1 MKKSGILIGVVAT
14 ILILPPL
21 IVPLFIPWSEINCRH
36 EDINIKNGQARY
48 SRCVWFMQVS
58 SRVEDTP
65 LSLALGGSSLGPDDL
80 EPWHHANT
88 FSPGVSHS
96 PHHRFHAALW
106 QARMAGD
113 LFEMLDASPER
124 RREISANILKLWQQS
139 GNDFEVNDYLDT
151 LMGDYDAKNRRAGD
165 ARKGAGTATSSHDDI

>member
-14 ILILPPL
+14 ILVLPPL

-48 SRCVWFMQVS
+48 SRCVWYMQIS

-65 LSLALGGSSLGPDDL
+65 LSLALGGSSLGRDDV
-80 EPWHHANT
+80 ESWHHANT
-88 FSPGVSHS
+88 FSPGVHHS
-96 PHHRFHAALW
+96 PHYRFHAALW
-106 QARMAGD
+106 QAHTAGVF
-113 LFEMLDASPER
+113 FEMLDASPER

-139 GNDFEVNDYLDT
+139 GDYGGAGEYLHK
-151 LMGDYDAKNRRAGD
+151 LMSDYDAQNRRTGD
-165 ARKGAGTATSSHDDI
+165 AREGAGTATSSQDNT